1 MQNTIMLNPQK
12 ICIIGSGLTALTIAY
27 LLSKFKLRIDIVE
40 QVSNKKKINPTKLAL
55 SQNSLDQLC
64 SFGLKNIQKKSNIV
78 NKIHLHDSY
87 SSISL
92 KNDLEFSAP
101 KKEAL
106 AYIIDSNSLF
116 LDITEKIKFLRN
128 INILRKDILSINEN
142 NFFNEVTFKNLTKE
156 NYSLIIFS
164 SMNNLSLLS
173 KFKLRKVIDKSYKEK
188 AYVFNLFH
196 KKIDNKLARQFF
208 LKDGPLAFL
217 PVSNSETSVIWSI
230 KNNSVNE
237 KIVNNKKDLL
247 KFFNIH
253 FKELFKEIILIS
265 KLQKYNLNYNFNKL
279 IDSKRILLFGDIA
292 NKIHPIAGQGWNMTL
307 RNIFS
312 LIKVIKHSQN
322 LGFEIGND
330 IFIKKYLNEVNSNNF
345 IFSSLIDGVR
355 GIFDIK
361 NTTYASL
368 RKNVLANL
376 NQNVFIKK
384 NLIDLANKGLFI

>member
-1 MQNTIMLNPQK
+1 MLNSQK

-27 LLSKFKLRIDIVE
+27 LLSRFKLRIDIVE

-92 KNDLEFSAP
+92 KTDLEFSAP

-116 LDITEKIKFLRN
+116 LDITKKIKFLKN

-142 NFFNEVTFKNLTKE
+142 NFFNEVIFKNLTKE
-156 NYSLIIFS
+156 NYSLIVFA

-173 KFKLRKVIDKSYKEK
+173 KFKLRKVIDKSYNEK

-196 KKIDNKLARQFF
+196 KIIDNKSARQFF

-217 PVSNSETSVIWSI
+217 PVSNLETSVIWSI

-237 KIVNNKKDLL
+237 KIVNNEKDLL

-253 FKELFKEIILIS
+253 FKELFKEIISIS

-279 IDSKRILLFGDIA
+279 IDSGRILLFGDIA

-330 IFIKKYLNEVNSNNF
+330 IFIKEYLNEVNANNF

-361 NTTYASL
+361 NNTYANL
-368 RKNVLANL
+368 RKNVLVNL
-376 NQNVFIKK
+376 NQNLFIKK

>member
-1 MQNTIMLNPQK
+1 MLNHQK

-27 LLSKFKLRIDIVE
+27 LLSKFKLQIDIVE
-40 QVSNKKKINPTKLAL
+40 QVSNKKKLNTNKLAL
-55 SQNSLDQLC
+55 SQNSLDQLY

-78 NKIHLHDSY
+78 NKILLHDSY
-87 SSISL
+87 SNISL

-116 LDITEKIKFLRN
+116 LDITKKIKFLKN
-128 INILRKDILSINEN
+128 INILKKDILLINEN

-156 NYSLIIFS
+156 NYSLIVFA

-196 KKIDNKLARQFF
+196 KKIANNSARQFF

-253 FKELFKEIILIS
+253 FKELFKEIISIS
-265 KLQKYNLNYNFNKL
+265 KIQKYNLNYSFNKL

-368 RKNVLANL
+368 RKNVLVNL
-376 NQNVFIKK
+376 NQNAFIKK

>member
-1 MQNTIMLNPQK
+1 MLNSEK

-64 SFGLKNIQKKSNIV
+64 SFGLKNIQKQSHIV
-78 NKIHLHDSY
+78 NKIHLHASY

-116 LDITEKIKFLRN
+116 LDITKKIKFLRN

-156 NYSLIIFS
+156 NYSLIIFA

-173 KFKLRKVIDKSYKEK
+173 KFKLRKVIDKPYKEK

-265 KLQKYNLNYNFNKL
+265 KLQKYNLNFNFNKL

-330 IFIKKYLNEVNSNNF
+330 IFIKEYLNEVNSNNF

-361 NTTYASL
+361 NTTYANL
-368 RKNVLANL
+368 RKNVLVNL

>member
-1 MQNTIMLNPQK
+1 MLNPQK

-116 LDITEKIKFLRN
+116 LDITKKIKFLGN

-156 NYSLIIFS
+156 NYSLIIFA

-361 NTTYASL
+361 NTTYANL
-368 RKNVLANL
+368 RKNVLVNL

>member
-1 MQNTIMLNPQK
+1 MLNSEK

-64 SFGLKNIQKKSNIV
+64 SFGLKNIQKKSNVV

-116 LDITEKIKFLRN
+116 LDITKKIKFLRN

-156 NYSLIIFS
+156 NYSLIIFA

-173 KFKLRKVIDKSYKEK
+173 KFKLRKVIDKPYKEK

-330 IFIKKYLNEVNSNNF
+330 IFIKEYLNEVNSNNF

-361 NTTYASL
+361 NTTYANL
-368 RKNVLANL
+368 RKNVLVNL

>member
-1 MQNTIMLNPQK
+1 MLNSQK

-64 SFGLKNIQKKSNIV
+64 SFGLKNIQKKSNVV

-156 NYSLIIFS
+156 NYSLIIFA

-253 FKELFKEIILIS
+253 FKELFKEIISIF
-265 KLQKYNLNYNFNKL
+265 KIQKYNLNYSFNKL

-345 IFSSLIDGVR
+345 IFSSLVDGVR

-368 RKNVLANL
+368 RKSVLVNL
-376 NQNVFIKK
+376 NQNAFIKK

>member
-1 MQNTIMLNPQK
+1 MLNSEK

-64 SFGLKNIQKKSNIV
+64 SFGLKNIQKKSNVV

-116 LDITEKIKFLRN
+116 LDITKKIKFLRN

-156 NYSLIIFS
+156 NYSLIVFA
-164 SMNNLSLLS
+164 SMNNLFLLS
-173 KFKLRKVIDKSYKEK
+173 KFKLRKVIDKPYKEK

-279 IDSKRILLFGDIA
+279 IDSKTILLFGDIA

-368 RKNVLANL
+368 RKNVLVNL
-376 NQNVFIKK
+376 NQNGFIKK